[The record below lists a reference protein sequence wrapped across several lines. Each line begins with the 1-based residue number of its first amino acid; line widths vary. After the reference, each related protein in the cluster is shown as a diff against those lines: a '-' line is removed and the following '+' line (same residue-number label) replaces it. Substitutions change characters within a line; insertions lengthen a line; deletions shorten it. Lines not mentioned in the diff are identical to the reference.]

1 MDFMIDHKFKPYLI
15 EINANPCLEIS
26 CPLLER
32 LIPITLEHTFR
43 IAIDPLMPPPE
54 HYAPSKRYQLCDR
67 ILERM
72 KF

>member
-43 IAIDPLMPPPE
+43 LALDPLIPPP
-54 HYAPSKRYQLCDR
+54 
-67 ILERM
+67 
-72 KF
+72 